1 MKIPIPNIFKRN
13 SVSSTEAPELGA
25 SVVLEGVNNFG
36 VTTEDISSYEQNLQR
51 NRAAQKSRECGAV
64 DVQHYRKKLPLSMD
78 FVSDHALICAV
89 IIQRCMRR
97 GIFPSL
103 SEEFAYLSENDT
115 QLAKLLASANW
126 FEIGS
131 QIRQTNIRLG
141 HSEKIDVIAIIRALP
156 YLHGQAQ
163 LAQLDLLTDL
173 DEPEAEHDEEGGKAP
188 APSPAD
194 ADPDESDQDSNIP
207 KF

>member
-13 SVSSTEAPELGA
+13 SVSSSEAPNLGA
-25 SVVLEGVNNFG
+25 SLVLEGVNNFG
-36 VTTEDISSYEQNLQR
+36 VTTDDVSHYERQLQR

-64 DVQHYRKKLPLSMD
+64 NVKHYRKKLPLSMD

-103 SEEFAYLSENDT
+103 AEEIAYLQENDD
-115 QLAKLLASANW
+115 QLAKLLTASNANW
-126 FEIGS
+126 FL
-131 QIRQTNIRLG
+131 IREKIRTTNKTLG
-141 HSEKIDVIAIIRALP
+141 HSEKIDIVAILRALP
-156 YLHGQAQ
+156 YLKGQAQ
-163 LAQLDLLTDL
+163 LDQTDLLADL
-173 DEPEAEHDEEGGKAP
+173 DELEAEHEDEGGKAP

-194 ADPDESDQDSNIP
+194 ADPDDDSNIP